1 MVDRPAQKEE
11 TNLADQ
17 AAPPKRKWRRI
28 VWIVLPVLLCV
39 CAGILAFLKL
49 HARDVRYYS
58 RGELY
63 LESGDSV
70 EALLEFR
77 AAVALNPQFLEAR
90 TGIVRALIARKEFSQ
105 ALSEVDQAVGNGLAE
120 SEAAR
125 LKARVYFARA
135 DQRLA
140 AAGEMLTVA
149 ICENAIAADVDPAI
163 ELVTQ
168 CADKAKDPSDAYSQ
182 LGDIYAQK
190 SRIAVREWEILVKE
204 YDRTRELQ
212 RNEEATAKEAEILA
226 LLPKVRSVQNG
237 AVAAYSEAVRRD
249 PNAVHPRVGIAR
261 YAIEAYLP
269 RPQQAREILQPLMS
283 HKPAPADALELM
295 AIAEWYA
302 GDYNRAI
309 EHVNALLEQ
318 NVDSLPDLL
327 LKADILID
335 AERWSEAAEVG
346 RTLMALDPQGGKSG
360 LDMGR
365 ILLHDDQPNEAVN
378 LLQNVF
384 TDPKMK
390 WPQARLVLAEAL
402 MRVGN
407 VQQAVKNYRKT
418 IEDLDGVFA
427 TNARQQSE
435 LVEARYKSC
444 LALGGAEKEVGQRT
458 ALDNAVKAFGLFP
471 DRPEAF
477 HLARDQYQAAGL
489 GLEKIEDLVLL
500 HAEAMIAR
508 GQSDQALKFLQGEY
522 VAFKVAP
529 GKGTRIRLFIA
540 RLLAQNG
547 STSEAVAI
555 YEDLRKAYPN
565 TALYAY
571 ELARLYTQLKQDQQA
586 KAVYESV
593 LASKPDDM
601 NAVSGLV
608 EVLIRTKDLS
618 GVSAILDR
626 VSGRAGSEQVWG
638 VVLDSYV
645 HEGQLDQAV
654 ALAKSYVERSPSNPV
669 AQVALAELLWK
680 RGDLEGARSAY
691 DAALNLA
698 PDFPPAQR
706 RAYLDLQQN
715 RPSDAVTLLRKVVEK
730 VRTDDMQTFL
740 AVALQ
745 ADGKVQEAG
754 DILKEISTSA
764 QGPSSLLDL
773 PRWYYAV
780 LRAGETDLQTADAFS
795 DLLAKG
801 DFGTPEERRDLL
813 QSVAAAPEAVRR
825 EAAARLNLLMFLT
838 TLAFPDP
845 ALQQADLVRKLL
857 PDEPLAACWQA
868 QLLDTS
874 GNYEAAAEEY
884 RQIIAAHPKF
894 LRAKLFLAQSY
905 QRNHQI
911 EKAVQ
916 VLEDSLTVAKPDDAA
931 MIQLSLGK
939 IYEDQGRLE
948 PAIASYQA
956 AMTQD
961 SVKAPALNNLA
972 MLYALR
978 RNDLESAMPLAEQA
992 EKLDPREPAIQDT
1005 RGWILYLKGKYE
1017 DAVPKLAKAKTGLP
1031 DVPTVRYHLGKALL
1045 KVGRRDEA
1053 RAELEQALAI
1063 SKDFPEAADAALVL
1077 QGL

>member
-1 MVDRPAQKEE
+1 
-11 TNLADQ
+11 
-17 AAPPKRKWRRI
+17 
-28 VWIVLPVLLCV
+28 
-39 CAGILAFLKL
+39 
-49 HARDVRYYS
+49 
-58 RGELY
+58 
-63 LESGDSV
+63 
-70 EALLEFR
+70 
-77 AAVALNPQFLEAR
+77 
-90 TGIVRALIARKEFSQ
+90 
-105 ALSEVDQAVGNGLAE
+105 
-120 SEAAR
+120 
-125 LKARVYFARA
+125 
-135 DQRLA
+135 
-140 AAGEMLTVA
+140 
-149 ICENAIAADVDPAI
+149 
-163 ELVTQ
+163 
-168 CADKAKDPSDAYSQ
+168 
-182 LGDIYAQK
+182 
-190 SRIAVREWEILVKE
+190 
-204 YDRTRELQ
+204 
-212 RNEEATAKEAEILA
+212 
-226 LLPKVRSVQNG
+226 
-237 AVAAYSEAVRRD
+237 
-249 PNAVHPRVGIAR
+249 
-261 YAIEAYLP
+261 
-269 RPQQAREILQPLMS
+269 
-283 HKPAPADALELM
+283 
-295 AIAEWYA
+295 
-302 GDYNRAI
+302 
-309 EHVNALLEQ
+309 
-318 NVDSLPDLL
+318 
-327 LKADILID
+327 
-335 AERWSEAAEVG
+335 
-346 RTLMALDPQGGKSG
+346 
-360 LDMGR
+360 
-365 ILLHDDQPNEAVN
+365 
-378 LLQNVF
+378 
-384 TDPKMK
+384 
-390 WPQARLVLAEAL
+390 
-402 MRVGN
+402 
-407 VQQAVKNYRKT
+407 
-418 IEDLDGVFA
+418 
-427 TNARQQSE
+427 
-435 LVEARYKSC
+435 
-444 LALGGAEKEVGQRT
+444 
-458 ALDNAVKAFGLFP
+458 
-471 DRPEAF
+471 
-477 HLARDQYQAAGL
+477 
-489 GLEKIEDLVLL
+489 
-500 HAEAMIAR
+500 
-508 GQSDQALKFLQGEY
+508 
-522 VAFKVAP
+522 
-529 GKGTRIRLFIA
+529 
-540 RLLAQNG
+540 
-547 STSEAVAI
+547 
-555 YEDLRKAYPN
+555 
-565 TALYAY
+565 
-571 ELARLYTQLKQDQQA
+571 
-586 KAVYESV
+586 
-593 LASKPDDM
+593 
-601 NAVSGLV
+601 
-608 EVLIRTKDLS
+608 
-618 GVSAILDR
+618 
-626 VSGRAGSEQVWG
+626 
-638 VVLDSYV
+638 
-645 HEGQLDQAV
+645 
-654 ALAKSYVERSPSNPV
+654 
-669 AQVALAELLWK
+669 
-680 RGDLEGARSAY
+680 
-691 DAALNLA
+691 
-698 PDFPPAQR
+698 
-706 RAYLDLQQN
+706 
-715 RPSDAVTLLRKVVEK
+715 VTLLRKVVEK